1 MRIFNR
7 ATPSRKMPA
16 NASRTTAR
24 KAYATAVAYERKG
37 IAQRMNNGRS
47 VYKEPNINRKKTG
60 VSSLKIAGQMAKG
73 NDVRQAYRSNVAS
86 ADPWD
91 KTRKA
96 FKATVR

>member
-1 MRIFNR
+1 MRIISR

-37 IAQRMNNGRS
+37 IAERMNNGRS
-47 VYKEPNINRKKTG
+47 VMRTPKVNKKKTG

-73 NDVRQAYRSNVAS
+73 NDVRTAYRNNVAS
-86 ADPWD
+86 ADSWE
-91 KTRKA
+91 KTRNA
-96 FKATVR
+96 FKASR